1 MVNET
6 INNKWLKQ
14 IQVIIENDY
23 AGSSLTELTKQT
35 KLKRCQIRILIAY
48 LLGQDK
54 IKEQL
59 YGMTK
64 VYYPNGKRN

>member
-1 MVNET
+1 MINET

-14 IQVIIENDY
+14 IQTNIENEY
-23 AGSSLTELTKQT
+23 AGLSLTDLTKQT

-48 LLGQDK
+48 LLGSDK
-54 IKEQL
+54 IEEKL

-64 VYYPNGKRN
+64 VYYKK